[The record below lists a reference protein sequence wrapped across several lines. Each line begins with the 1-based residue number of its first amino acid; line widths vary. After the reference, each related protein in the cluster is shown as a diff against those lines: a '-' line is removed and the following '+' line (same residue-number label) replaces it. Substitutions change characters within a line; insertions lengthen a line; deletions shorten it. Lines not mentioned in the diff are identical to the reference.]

1 MKFEDVIKGEDS
13 NIYMKNKIE
22 WLSGDETI
30 GENTKITYFRL
41 LNTHCKPIEEAKG
54 KDVNKFTGDEIAN
67 TVRGCITNS
76 NQTKRSLYSAI
87 SSYLN
92 YCTEQNIISFNPC
105 DTIIN
110 SKELYQVNETVLRE
124 QYMNLDEFYKWLDAL
139 DGDNVQKMS
148 IILIRYGVPVK
159 LTPQVRFDDVNEDTM
174 TLDILD
180 GDKVLML
187 PIDEEF
193 IRRVKMCYNC
203 DSNYNDKEYFNLG
216 YILKSTR
223 KKPLSTSSVYTMI
236 LNICERSNIPRVDIS
251 LLGKSRQLDMVFE
264 VVKKNGEIYT
274 EDVSN
279 ILNTLG
285 VSNSATQITVL
296 GRLLSIFEVEIKS
309 RRTGKEI
316 LVVNLDGEIFGE
328 YDSVTACAKDL
339 SERVGNISRSTILRH
354 ARLGTDFHGL
364 KFIKED

>member
-110 SKELYQVNETVLRE
+110 PKELYQVNETVLRE

-236 LNICERSNIPRVDIS
+236 LNICERSNIPRADIS

-316 LVVNLDGEIFGE
+316 LVVDSDGEIFGE

-354 ARLGTDFHGL
+354 ARLDTDFYGL

>member
-1 MKFEDVIKGEDS
+1 MKFKDIIKDET
-13 NIYMKNKIE
+13 NNFLLNKIE
-22 WLSGDETI
+22 WLNNDNSIT
-30 GENTKITYFRL
+30 ENTKITYYRL
-41 LNTHCKPIEEAKG
+41 FNQTKDIEESKG
-54 KDVNKFTGDEIAN
+54 KDINKFTGNE
-67 TVRGCITNS
+67 VEEVVKSYITNS
-76 NQTKRSLYSAI
+76 EQTKRSLYSAI

-92 YCTEQNIISFNPC
+92 WCVDNDIISYNVC

-110 SKELYQVNETVLRE
+110 PKELYQVNETIVRE
-124 QYMNLDEFYKWLDAL
+124 QYMNLDEFYKWLDNL

-159 LTPQVRFDDVNEDTM
+159 LTPKVRFDDVNEDTM

-193 IRRVKMCYNC
+193 IRRVKLCYNC

-216 YILKSTR
+216 YILKSTK

-236 LNICERSNIPRVDIS
+236 LNICERSNIQRVDIS
-251 LLGKSRQLDMVFE
+251 LLGKSRQLDLIFE

-274 EDVSN
+274 EDVSS

-285 VSNSATQITVL
+285 ISNSPTQITVL
-296 GRLLSIFEVEIKS
+296 GRLLSIFNVEIKS

-316 LVVNLDGEIFGE
+316 LVVNSDGEIFGE
-328 YDSVTACAKDL
+328 YESVSACAKDL
-339 SERVGNISRSTILRH
+339 SNKIASISRSTILRH
-354 ARLGTDFHGL
+354 IRLDTDFYGL

>member
-1 MKFEDVIKGEDS
+1 MKFKDIIKDET
-13 NIYMKNKIE
+13 NKFLLNKIE
-22 WLSGDETI
+22 WLNNDNSI
-30 GENTKITYFRL
+30 AENTKITYYRL
-41 LNTHCKPIEEAKG
+41 FNQTKDIEESKG
-54 KDVNKFTGDEIAN
+54 KDINKFTGDE
-67 TVRGCITNS
+67 VEEVVKSYITNS
-76 NQTKRSLYSAI
+76 SQTKRSLYSAI

-92 YCTEQNIISFNPC
+92 WCVENDIISYNVC

-110 SKELYQVNETVLRE
+110 PKELYEVNEAIVRE
-124 QYMNLDEFYKWLDAL
+124 QYMNLEEFYKWLDNL

-148 IILIRYGVPVK
+148 VILIRYGVPVK
-159 LTPQVRFDDVNEDTM
+159 LTPKVRFNDVNEDTM

-236 LNICERSNIPRVDIS
+236 LNICERSNIQRVDIS
-251 LLGKSRQLDMVFE
+251 LLGKSRQLDLIFE

-285 VSNSATQITVL
+285 ISNSATQITVL

-309 RRTGKEI
+309 RRTGKEMSVI
-316 LVVNLDGEIFGE
+316 DTKTGEIKTFE
-328 YDSVTACAKDL
+328 SVTEASKEL
-339 SERVGNISRSTILRH
+339 SKISPISRSTILRYIKLNELWLN
-354 ARLGTDFHGL
+354 RY
-364 KFIKED
+364 KFIKEED